1 MVDPSSIEA
10 LTACCLI
17 PLNKN
22 PGIRPI
28 GIGEVLRRIIGKSIS
43 WVLRDEIQEAAGPLQ
58 VATGFNAGAKA
69 AIHAMRTIFAQ
80 DSTEAV
86 ILIDASNAF
95 NSLNRRVALHNIQ
108 ITCPPFSTIMINTY
122 RQPSRIIVLG
132 ASDIFSAEGITQ
144 GDNLAMPFYALGTSI
159 LLYQLRQTTPNVKQI
174 WLADDATGAGTIQ
187 QLKEWWDTVID
198 LNNKFG
204 YYVNQLKSWIIVKND
219 EDLEKAKA
227 TFENDGINF
236 TKDGKRHLGA
246 AIGSDQF
253 KTYYASKK
261 VDEWCDEIE
270 VLSNFAKS
278 QPQAPYAAFCHGQQ
292 HKFSYLMQ
300 TIPGMEKVLL
310 PLDEKIDNT
319 FLSSVLNETITEKER
334 EVYSLPVR
342 LGGLGM
348 PIISEKAKNEL
359 AASLEITAPL
369 TDIIISQENKL
380 PDAASVNLIRTN
392 VDKRNKELLASKVK
406 HIEDTSTPEINRA
419 IAQASEKGA
428 SSWINVIPLE
438 ENGFNLTKGEFR
450 DAISIRY
457 NKRLRNLPSKCPCGS
472 TFDITHALNCTR
484 GGYVVMRHNN
494 IRDFEA
500 NLLRK
505 LHSDVKTEPELQ
517 PITTERLRGLSND
530 QCKPDIRARGVWRY
544 AQNAYFDIRVT
555 NINSESQKHLPIK
568 TILMKHE
575 KEKKRSYN
583 SRIMNVEHGTFTPLV
598 FSVLGAEGPETSTF
612 HRYIATKIASKTEE
626 TFEKVLSLIRCKLSF
641 LILKSAL
648 MCIRGSRPF
657 DRETV
662 TIDDFFLSCDAARL

>member
-1 MVDPSSIEA
+1 MIAKATRLTKGSRGPSQLDAEQYRHIIHSTKFKKESKELREQLAILAKRLATTMVDPSSIEA
-10 LTACCLI
+10 LTACRLI

-28 GIGEVLRRIIGKSIS
+28 GIGEVLQRIIGKSIS

-58 VATGFNAGAKA
+58 VATGLNAGAEA

-86 ILIDASNAF
+86 ILVDASNAF

-122 RQPSRIIVLG
+122 RQPSRMIVLG
-132 ASDIFSAEGITQ
+132 ASDIFSAEGTTQ

-159 LLYQLRQTTPNVKQI
+159 LLDQLRQTTRNVKQI
-174 WLADDATGAGTIQ
+174 WLADDAAGAGTIQ
-187 QLKEWWDTVID
+187 QLKEWWDAVID
-198 LNNKFG
+198 LGNNFG

-219 EDLEKAKA
+219 ENLEKPKA
-227 TFENDGINF
+227 IFENDGINF
-236 TKDGKRHLGA
+236 TEAGKRNLGA

-253 KTYYASKK
+253 KAYYASEK

-270 VLSNFAKS
+270 VLSNFAKP
-278 QPQAPYAAFCHGQQ
+278 QPQAAYAAFCHEQQ
-292 HKFSYLMQ
+292 HKFSYFMR
-300 TIPGMEKVLL
+300 TIPGVEKFLL

-319 FLSSVLNETITEKER
+319 FLPSVLNETITEKER

-342 LGGLGM
+342 LGGLGI

-359 AASLEITAPL
+359 AALLEITAPL

-380 PDAASVNLIRTN
+380 PDAVSVNLIRAN
-392 VDKRNKELLASKVK
+392 VDKRNKELLASKVN

-419 IAQASEKGA
+419 IDQASEKGV
-428 SSWINVIPLE
+428 SSWLNVIPLE

-457 NKRLRNLPSKCPCGS
+457 NKLLRNLPSKCPCGS
-472 TFDITHALNCTR
+472 NFDITHALNCKR
-484 GGYVVMRHNN
+484 GGYVIMRHNN

-505 LHSDVKTEPELQ
+505 LHNDVETEPDLK

-530 QCKPDIRARGVWRY
+530 QCANQIYKLEEFGETLRI
-544 AQNAYFDIRVT
+544 
-555 NINSESQKHLPIK
+555 H
-568 TILMKHE
+568 IL
-575 KEKKRSYN
+575 
-583 SRIMNVEHGTFTPLV
+583 TL
-598 FSVLGAEGPETSTF
+598 A
-612 HRYIATKIASKTEE
+612 
-626 TFEKVLSLIRCKLSF
+626 
-641 LILKSAL
+641 
-648 MCIRGSRPF
+648 
-657 DRETV
+657 
-662 TIDDFFLSCDAARL
+662 

>member
-1 MVDPSSIEA
+1 M
-10 LTACCLI
+10 
-17 PLNKN
+17 
-22 PGIRPI
+22 
-28 GIGEVLRRIIGKSIS
+28 
-43 WVLRDEIQEAAGPLQ
+43 LRDEVQEAAGPLQ
-58 VATGFNAGAKA
+58 VATGLNAGAEA

-86 ILIDASNAF
+86 ILVDASNAF

-122 RQPSRIIVLG
+122 RQPSRMIVLG
-132 ASDIFSAEGITQ
+132 ASDIFSAEGTTQ

-159 LLYQLRQTTPNVKQI
+159 LLYQFRQTTRNVKQI
-174 WLADDATGAGTIQ
+174 WLADDTTGAGTIQ
-187 QLKEWWDTVID
+187 QLKEWWDAVID
-198 LNNKFG
+198 LGNKFG

-219 EDLEKAKA
+219 ENLEKPKA
-227 TFENDGINF
+227 IFENDGINF
-236 TKDGKRHLGA
+236 TKAGKRNLGA

-253 KTYYASKK
+253 KAYYASKK
-261 VDEWCDEIE
+261 VDEWCDETE
-270 VLSNFAKS
+270 VLSNFAKP
-278 QPQAPYAAFCHGQQ
+278 QPQAAYAAFCQEQQ
-292 HKFSYLMQ
+292 HKFSYFMR
-300 TIPGMEKVLL
+300 TIPGVEKFLL

-319 FLSSVLNETITEKER
+319 FLPSVLNETITEKER

-342 LGGLGM
+342 LGGLGI

-380 PDAASVNLIRTN
+380 PDAVSVNLIRAN
-392 VDKRNKELLASKVK
+392 VDKRNKELLASKVN

-419 IAQASEKGA
+419 IDQASEKGV
-428 SSWINVIPLE
+428 SSWLNVIPLE

-457 NKRLRNLPSKCPCGS
+457 NKLLRNLPSKCPCGS
-472 TFDITHALNCTR
+472 NFDITHALNCKR
-484 GGYVVMRHNN
+484 GGYVIIRHNN

-505 LHSDVKTEPELQ
+505 LHNDVETEPDLQ
-517 PITTERLRGLSND
+517 AITTERLRGLSND
-530 QCKPDIRARGVWRY
+530 QCKPDIQARGVWRD
-544 AQNAYFDIRVT
+544 AQNTYFDIGVT

-626 TFEKVLSLIRCKLSF
+626 RYEKVLSLIRCKLSF

-657 DRETV
+657 DRESI
-662 TIDDFFLSCDAARL
+662 TIDDFSLSFDAARL